1 MHLRARPKLELR
13 VSGAVSSEFLRPSP
27 VEWAVVLWVVQPAL
41 GVVRVHSPEAD
52 PDYIS
57 ARVSKRI
64 GAGSALGHDILR
76 LGLGEHPE
84 SHVEGGS

>member
-1 MHLRARPKLELR
+1 MFR
-13 VSGAVSSEFLRPSP
+13 FP
-27 VEWAVVLWVVQPAL
+27 VEWAVVLWVVQPSL

-52 PDYIS
+52 PDYMT

-64 GAGSALGHDILR
+64 GAGSALLR
-76 LGLGEHPE
+76 LGFGEHPE